1 MLQPSSFIT
10 SEPPTPAALYHRE
23 RMAGVTSR
31 EVNRSEQGFSFW
43 SVLAQKAKAV
53 LLEDGIPSQLPD
65 DSERE
70 SEPLKK
76 PESPAREQMP
86 SLKQTPPSLV
96 KTNSMG
102 RPLQKSLDAIASSLS
117 LLGDTL
123 GTAIEGVGACGRR
136 VLPGAACHEGLQL
149 METKTLGSPDTNKSL
164 QRSPSIW
171 RKVENVR
178 NSKHILKA
186 DPSIPQSQTEAQLKA
201 SRDVAMAMASKAKLL
216 LRELKVTKADMSFLK
231 DRCEQLEEENRS
243 LREGASQGDDLVRAQ
258 LETLLAEKQRLAQE
272 NANYAR
278 ENQFLHEVV
287 EYHQLTLQDVALLDE
302 SLTGAAE
309 DYSPRGNYHD
319 SYATSTSSSDDEHHV
334 SHHQV
339 YRESNLRHY
348 S

>member
-23 RMAGVTSR
+23 
-31 EVNRSEQGFSFW
+31 
-43 SVLAQKAKAV
+43 
-53 LLEDGIPSQLPD
+53 
-65 DSERE
+65 
-70 SEPLKK
+70 
-76 PESPAREQMP
+76 MP

-123 GTAIEGVGACGRR
+123 GTAIE
-136 VLPGAACHEGLQL
+136 EGLQL

-243 LREGASQGDDLVRAQ
+243 LREGASQGDDLQVRAQ

>member
-23 RMAGVTSR
+23 
-31 EVNRSEQGFSFW
+31 
-43 SVLAQKAKAV
+43 
-53 LLEDGIPSQLPD
+53 
-65 DSERE
+65 
-70 SEPLKK
+70 
-76 PESPAREQMP
+76 MP

>member
-123 GTAIEGVGACGRR
+123 GTAIE
-136 VLPGAACHEGLQL
+136 EGLQL